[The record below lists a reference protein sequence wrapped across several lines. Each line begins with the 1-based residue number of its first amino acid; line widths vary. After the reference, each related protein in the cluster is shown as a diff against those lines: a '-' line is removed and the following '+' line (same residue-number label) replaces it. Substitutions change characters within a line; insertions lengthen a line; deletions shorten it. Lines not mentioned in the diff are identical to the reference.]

1 MLIKNRKDV
10 KSVKKNVNGEFKSI
24 VSLLKNIN
32 GEFKEILS
40 TEPKYY
46 HVAKKERAYYDLG
59 EIITPEK
66 TIEIDINFSIVTGNL
81 IFGSRFG
88 YNAPDSY
95 AIYQNRF
102 DVGKAG
108 DFFSG
113 IFPEQIFCTIKLSDK
128 KLYVNNELMVAY
140 SENSLTTQTLSS
152 YLFDVNTNGLPTGSN
167 ETYVLEAS
175 TKLYDV
181 RIYNE
186 DGTIKHN
193 YEPQPDQSRKCS
205 ITGKVLNK
213 LGTGNFD
220 VVEDTQEAK
229 ILERLGVQPPTTLS
243 EQIETLNNLGV
254 NV

>member
-46 HVAKKERAYYDLG
+46 HVATGTQAYYDLG

-66 TIEIDINFSIVTGNL
+66 TIEIDINFVANTSKI
-81 IFGSRFG
+81 IFGHRSSF
-88 YNAPDSY
+88 NATDSY
-95 AIYQNRF
+95 ALGQQVFYVGGISQNIY
-102 DVGKAG
+102 DLYPIKE
-108 DFFSG
+108 FF
-113 IFPEQIFCTIKLSDK
+113 TIKVHQK
-128 KLYVNNELMVAY
+128 KLYVNNKIKLDY
-140 SENSLTTQTLSS
+140 SQNILTDTKFTTF
-152 YLFDVNTNGLPTGSN
+152 LFDMNSGGIPVGNGQYSLDKG
-167 ETYVLEAS
+167 